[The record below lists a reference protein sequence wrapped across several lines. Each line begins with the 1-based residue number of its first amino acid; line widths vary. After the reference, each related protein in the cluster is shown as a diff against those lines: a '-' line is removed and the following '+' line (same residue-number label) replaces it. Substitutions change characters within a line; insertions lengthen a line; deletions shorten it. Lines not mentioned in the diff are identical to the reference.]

1 MTNAFTKHNDA
12 WVIKADRADLAGQD
26 IIVTTRAGAQK
37 NVTLAQY
44 LGPTQGGRFDGH
56 LYAIAERAPAAAAPA
71 QAVGDLSPIMALFDR
86 ARAHLKYPAIVLDGF
101 RVSVAGARASNPGTL
116 NVTGI
121 EKHFNAQRGR
131 DERTWFGRVSLD
143 GSFAPSRAAP
153 ADLADKL
160 RAFAADPAGVAAA
173 FGHLHGACCFC
184 MRALSDD
191 RSTAVGYGP
200 ICADH
205 FGLPWGERAAPAA
218 EATAAAEAA
227 TERQELR
234 DERRRLADLNAG
246 ERDLGTARGTAQSR
260 ARRTSREFAARAYG

>member
-1 MTNAFTKHNDA
+1 MNAFKQLNGR
-12 WVIKADRADLAGQD
+12 WVIATTEANAATGSVLT
-26 IIVTTRAGAQK
+26 VTKRNGETQTLTLGMPLGSGTYGTR
-37 NVTLAQY
+37 L
-44 LGPTQGGRFDGH
+44 F
-56 LYAIAERAPAAAAPA
+56 AIAPAARAPAAAAE
-71 QAVGDLSPIMALFDR
+71 AVGDLTPIMALFNR

-101 RVSVAGARASNPGTL
+101 RVSIAGARAAHPGSL

-131 DERTWFGRVSLD
+131 DERTWFGRVTLD
-143 GSFAPSRAAP
+143 GSFAPSRSAP

-205 FGLPWGERAAPAA
+205 YGLPWGEAP
-218 EATAAAEAA
+218 AEAA
-227 TERQELR
+227 PV
-234 DERRRLADLNAG
+234 A

-260 ARRTSREFAARAYG
+260 ARRRAREDAARLYPQPERDCTDPDCRVCEVA

>member
-1 MTNAFTKHNDA
+1 MNAFTKHNDA

-56 LYAIAERAPAAAAPA
+56 LYAIGERAPAAAAPT

-101 RVSVAGARASNPGTL
+101 RVSIAGARAANPGSL

-205 FGLPWGERAAPAA
+205 FGLPWGEAAPVA
-218 EATAAAEAA
+218 
-227 TERQELR
+227 
-234 DERRRLADLNAG
+234 
-246 ERDLGTARGTAQSR
+246 ERDLGNARGTAQSR
-260 ARRTSREFAARAYG
+260 ARRANREFAARTYA